1 MSKELINKSITTCF
15 AKIAR
20 VDGSIG
26 SEEIDIMNSS
36 EILKKYKH
44 GNVESIN
51 TKNFFNKI
59 QGEYGNAIKDGLD
72 DSEKETFIGELVSLI
87 KSDNKV
93 HDHEFFLLGHIANS
107 IGYSPQKVAEIIKNK
122 GINSSKSSGWFSWL
136 FG

>member
-1 MSKELINKSITTCF
+1 MSNELLNKAVTSCF

-26 SEEIDIMNSS
+26 KEEIDIINSS
-36 EILKKYKH
+36 KILNKYKYQD
-44 GNVESIN
+44 VETIN

-59 QGEYGNAIKDGLD
+59 QTEYGKIIKEKLKKKEKD
-72 DSEKETFIGELVSLI
+72 DFITELVTLI
-87 KSDNKV
+87 KADNKV

-107 IGYSPQKVAEIIKNK
+107 IGINPQEVANIINNK
-122 GINSSKSSGWFSWL
+122 GLSNKSSGWFSWL

>member
-1 MSKELINKSITTCF
+1 MSNELLNKAVTSCF

-26 SEEIDIMNSS
+26 KEEIDIINSS
-36 EILKKYKH
+36 KILKKYKYQD
-44 GNVESIN
+44 VETIN

-59 QGEYGNAIKDGLD
+59 QTEYGKIIKEKLKKKEKD
-72 DSEKETFIGELVSLI
+72 DFITELVNLI
-87 KSDNKV
+87 KADDKV

-107 IGYSPQKVAEIIKNK
+107 IGINPQEVANIINNK
-122 GINSSKSSGWFSWL
+122 GLSNKSSGWFSWL

>member
-1 MSKELINKSITTCF
+1 MSNELLDKAVTSCF

-26 SEEIDIMNSS
+26 KEEIDIINSS
-36 EILKKYKH
+36 KILNKYKYQ
-44 GNVESIN
+44 NVETIN

-59 QGEYGNAIKDGLD
+59 QTEYGKIIKEKLKKKEKD
-72 DSEKETFIGELVSLI
+72 DFITELVNLI
-87 KSDNKV
+87 KADNKV

-107 IGYSPQKVAEIIKNK
+107 IGINPQEVANIINNK
-122 GINSSKSSGWFSWL
+122 GLSNKSSGWFSWL

>member
-1 MSKELINKSITTCF
+1 MSSELLNKAITSCF

-26 SEEIDIMNSS
+26 KEEIDIINSS
-36 EILKKYKH
+36 KILNKYKYQD
-44 GNVESIN
+44 VETIN

-59 QGEYGNAIKDGLD
+59 QTEYGKIIKEKLKKEEKD
-72 DSEKETFIGELVSLI
+72 DFITELVNLI
-87 KSDNKV
+87 KADNKV

-107 IGYSPQKVAEIIKNK
+107 IGINPQEVANIINNK
-122 GINSSKSSGWFSWL
+122 GLSNKSSGWFSWL

>member
-1 MSKELINKSITTCF
+1 MSNKLLNKAITSCF

-26 SEEIDIMNSS
+26 KEEIDIINSS
-36 EILKKYKH
+36 KILKKYKYQD
-44 GNVESIN
+44 VETIN

-59 QGEYGNAIKDGLD
+59 QTEYGKIIKEKLKKEEKD
-72 DSEKETFIGELVSLI
+72 DFITELVNLI
-87 KSDNKV
+87 KADNKV

-107 IGYSPQKVAEIIKNK
+107 IGINPQEVANIINNK
-122 GINSSKSSGWFSWL
+122 GLSNKSSGWFSWL

>member
-1 MSKELINKSITTCF
+1 MSNELLNKAVTSCF

-26 SEEIDIMNSS
+26 KEEIDIINSS
-36 EILKKYKH
+36 KILNKYKYQ
-44 GNVESIN
+44 NVETIN

-59 QGEYGNAIKDGLD
+59 QTEYGKIIKEKLKKKEKD
-72 DSEKETFIGELVSLI
+72 DFITELVNLI
-87 KSDNKV
+87 KADDKV

-107 IGYSPQKVAEIIKNK
+107 IGINPQEVANIINNK
-122 GINSSKSSGWFSWL
+122 GLNNKSSGWFSWL

>member
-1 MSKELINKSITTCF
+1 MSNELLNKAVTSCF

-26 SEEIDIMNSS
+26 KEEIDIINSS
-36 EILKKYKH
+36 KILNKYKYQD
-44 GNVESIN
+44 VETIN

-59 QGEYGNAIKDGLD
+59 QTEYGKIIKEKLKKKEKD
-72 DSEKETFIGELVSLI
+72 DFITELVNLI
-87 KSDNKV
+87 KADNKE

-107 IGYSPQKVAEIIKNK
+107 IGINPQEVANIINNN
-122 GINSSKSSGWFSWL
+122 GLSNKSSGWFSWL

>member
-1 MSKELINKSITTCF
+1 MSKELINKAITTCF

-44 GNVESIN
+44 GDIDSIN
-51 TKNFFNKI
+51 TNNFFNKI
-59 QGEYGNAIKDGLD
+59 QAEYGNVIKDGLD
-72 DSEKETFIGELVSLI
+72 DSEKETFISELVSLI

-107 IGYSPQKVAEIIKNK
+107 IGYSPEKIAEIIKNK
-122 GINSSKSSGWFSWL
+122 GISSSKSSGWFYWL

>member
-1 MSKELINKSITTCF
+1 MSSKLLNKAITSCF

-26 SEEIDIMNSS
+26 KEEIDIINSS
-36 EILKKYKH
+36 KILNKYKYQD
-44 GNVESIN
+44 VETIN

-59 QGEYGNAIKDGLD
+59 QTEYGKIIK
-72 DSEKETFIGELVSLI
+72 EKLKKEEKNDFITELVNLI
-87 KSDNKV
+87 KADNKV

-107 IGYSPQKVAEIIKNK
+107 IGINPQEISKIINNK
-122 GINSSKSSGWFSWL
+122 GLSNKSSGWFSWL

>member
-1 MSKELINKSITTCF
+1 MSNELLNKAVTSCF

-26 SEEIDIMNSS
+26 KEEIDIINSS
-36 EILKKYKH
+36 KILNKYKYQD
-44 GNVESIN
+44 VETIN

-59 QGEYGNAIKDGLD
+59 QTEYGKIIKEKLKKKEKD
-72 DSEKETFIGELVSLI
+72 DFITELVNLI
-87 KSDNKV
+87 KADNKV

-107 IGYSPQKVAEIIKNK
+107 IGINPQEVANIINDK
-122 GINSSKSSGWFSWL
+122 GLSNKSSGWFSWL

>member
-1 MSKELINKSITTCF
+1 MSNELLNKAVTSCF

-26 SEEIDIMNSS
+26 KEEIDIINSS
-36 EILKKYKH
+36 KILKKYKYQD
-44 GNVESIN
+44 VETIN

-59 QGEYGNAIKDGLD
+59 QTEYGKIIKEKLKKKEKD
-72 DSEKETFIGELVSLI
+72 DFITELVNLI
-87 KSDNKV
+87 KADNKV

-107 IGYSPQKVAEIIKNK
+107 IGINPQEVANIINDK
-122 GINSSKSSGWFSWL
+122 GLSNKSSGWFSWL

>member
-1 MSKELINKSITTCF
+1 MSKELINKAITTCF

-59 QGEYGNAIKDGLD
+59 QAEYGNAIKDGLD
-72 DSEKETFIGELVSLI
+72 DTEKETFIGELVSLI

-122 GINSSKSSGWFSWL
+122 GISSSKSSGWFSWL

>member
-1 MSKELINKSITTCF
+1 MNNELLNKAVTSCF

-26 SEEIDIMNSS
+26 KEEIDIINSS
-36 EILKKYKH
+36 KILNKYKYQD
-44 GNVESIN
+44 VETIN

-59 QGEYGNAIKDGLD
+59 QTEYGKIIKEKLKKKEKD
-72 DSEKETFIGELVSLI
+72 DFITELVNLI
-87 KSDNKV
+87 KADNKV

-107 IGYSPQKVAEIIKNK
+107 IGINPQEVANIINDK
-122 GINSSKSSGWFSWL
+122 GLSNKSSGWFSWL

>member
-1 MSKELINKSITTCF
+1 MSNESLNKAITSCF

-26 SEEIDIMNSS
+26 QEEVDILNSS
-36 EILKKYKH
+36 QILKKYSY
-44 GNVESIN
+44 GYVEDID

-59 QGEYGNAIKDGLD
+59 NSEYGEIIKKNLD
-72 DSEKETFIGELVSLI
+72 EDEKETFIEELVKLI

-107 IGYSPQKVAEIIKNK
+107 IGYSPDKVAEIIQKK
-122 GINSSKSSGWFSWL
+122 GLSKSSGWFSWL

>member
-1 MSKELINKSITTCF
+1 MSKEILNKAITTCF

-26 SEEIDIMNSS
+26 NEEIDIMNSS
-36 EILKKYKH
+36 DILSKYKH
-44 GNVESIN
+44 GNIESAD
-51 TKNFFNKI
+51 TRNFFNKI
-59 QGEYGNAIKDGLD
+59 QGEYGAIIKENLNDE
-72 DSEKETFIGELVSLI
+72 EKKSFINDLVNLI

-107 IGYSPQKVAEIIKNK
+107 IGYNPTEVAEIIKER
-122 GINSSKSSGWFSWL
+122 GIDSSKSSSWFSWL

>member
-1 MSKELINKSITTCF
+1 MSNELLNKAVTSCF

-26 SEEIDIMNSS
+26 KEEIDIMNSS
-36 EILKKYKH
+36 KILNKYKYQ
-44 GNVESIN
+44 NVETIN

-59 QGEYGNAIKDGLD
+59 QTEYGKIIKEKLKKKEKD
-72 DSEKETFIGELVSLI
+72 DFITELVNLI
-87 KSDNKV
+87 KADNKV

-107 IGYSPQKVAEIIKNK
+107 IGINPQEVANIINNK
-122 GINSSKSSGWFSWL
+122 GLSNKSSGWFSWL

>member
-1 MSKELINKSITTCF
+1 MSNELLNKAVTSCF

-26 SEEIDIMNSS
+26 KEEIDIMNSS
-36 EILKKYKH
+36 KILKKYKYQD
-44 GNVESIN
+44 VETIN

-59 QGEYGNAIKDGLD
+59 QTEYGKIIKEKLKKKEKD
-72 DSEKETFIGELVSLI
+72 DFITELVNLI
-87 KSDNKV
+87 KADNKV

-107 IGYSPQKVAEIIKNK
+107 IGINPQEVANI
-122 GINSSKSSGWFSWL
+122 INSKGLSNKSSGWFSWL

>member
-1 MSKELINKSITTCF
+1 MSNELLNKAVTSCF

-26 SEEIDIMNSS
+26 KEEIDIINSS
-36 EILKKYKH
+36 QILNKYKYQD
-44 GNVESIN
+44 VETIN

-59 QGEYGNAIKDGLD
+59 QTEYGKIIKEKLKKKEKD
-72 DSEKETFIGELVSLI
+72 DFITELVNLI
-87 KSDNKV
+87 KADNKV

-107 IGYSPQKVAEIIKNK
+107 IGINPQEVANIINK
-122 GINSSKSSGWFSWL
+122 KRLSNKSSGWISWL

>member
-1 MSKELINKSITTCF
+1 MSNELLNKAVTSCF

-26 SEEIDIMNSS
+26 KEEIDIINSS
-36 EILKKYKH
+36 KILNKYKYQD
-44 GNVESIN
+44 VETIN

-59 QGEYGNAIKDGLD
+59 QTEYGKIIKEKLKKKEKD
-72 DSEKETFIGELVSLI
+72 DFISELVNLI
-87 KSDNKV
+87 KADNKV

-107 IGYSPQKVAEIIKNK
+107 IGINPQEVANIINNK
-122 GINSSKSSGWFSWL
+122 GLSNKSSGWFSWL

>member
-1 MSKELINKSITTCF
+1 MSNELLNKAVTSCF

-26 SEEIDIMNSS
+26 KEEIDIINSS
-36 EILKKYKH
+36 KILKKYKYQD
-44 GNVESIN
+44 VETIN

-59 QGEYGNAIKDGLD
+59 QTEYGKIIKEKLKKKEKD
-72 DSEKETFIGELVSLI
+72 DFISELVNLI
-87 KSDNKV
+87 KADNKV

-107 IGYSPQKVAEIIKNK
+107 IGINPQEVANIINNK
-122 GINSSKSSGWFSWL
+122 GLSNKSSGWFSWL

>member
-1 MSKELINKSITTCF
+1 MSNELLNKAVTSCF

-26 SEEIDIMNSS
+26 KEEIDIMNSS
-36 EILKKYKH
+36 KILKKYKH
-44 GNVESIN
+44 QDVETIN

-59 QGEYGNAIKDGLD
+59 QTEYGKIIKEKLKKEEKD
-72 DSEKETFIGELVSLI
+72 DFITELVNLI
-87 KSDNKV
+87 KADNKV

-107 IGYSPQKVAEIIKNK
+107 IGINPQEVANIINNK
-122 GINSSKSSGWFSWL
+122 GLSNKSSGWFSWL

>member
-1 MSKELINKSITTCF
+1 MSNELLNKAITSCF

-26 SEEIDIMNSS
+26 KEEIDIINSS
-36 EILKKYKH
+36 KILNKYKYQ
-44 GNVESIN
+44 NVETIN

-59 QGEYGNAIKDGLD
+59 QTEYGKIIKEKLKKKEKD
-72 DSEKETFIGELVSLI
+72 DFITELVNLI
-87 KSDNKV
+87 KADDKV

-107 IGYSPQKVAEIIKNK
+107 IGINPQEVANIINNK
-122 GINSSKSSGWFSWL
+122 GLSNKSSGWFSWL

>member
-1 MSKELINKSITTCF
+1 MSNELLNKAITSCF

-26 SEEIDIMNSS
+26 KEEIDIINSS
-36 EILKKYKH
+36 KILKKYKYQD
-44 GNVESIN
+44 VETIN

-59 QGEYGNAIKDGLD
+59 QTEYGKIIKEKLKKKEKD
-72 DSEKETFIGELVSLI
+72 DFITELVNLI
-87 KSDNKV
+87 KADNKV

-107 IGYSPQKVAEIIKNK
+107 IGINPKEVANIINNK
-122 GINSSKSSGWFSWL
+122 GLSNKSSGWFSWL

>member
-1 MSKELINKSITTCF
+1 MSNELLNKAITSCF

-26 SEEIDIMNSS
+26 KEEIDIINSS
-36 EILKKYKH
+36 KILNKYKYQD
-44 GNVESIN
+44 VETIN

-59 QGEYGNAIKDGLD
+59 QTEYGKIIKEKLKKKEKD
-72 DSEKETFIGELVSLI
+72 DFITELVNLI
-87 KSDNKV
+87 KADNKV

-107 IGYSPQKVAEIIKNK
+107 IGINPQEVANIINNK
-122 GINSSKSSGWFSWL
+122 GLSNKSSGWFSWL

>member
-1 MSKELINKSITTCF
+1 MSNELLNKAVTSCF

-26 SEEIDIMNSS
+26 KEEIDIINSS
-36 EILKKYKH
+36 KILKKYKYQD
-44 GNVESIN
+44 VETIN

-59 QGEYGNAIKDGLD
+59 QTEYGKIIKEKLKKKEKD
-72 DSEKETFIGELVSLI
+72 DFITELVNLI
-87 KSDNKV
+87 KADNKV

-107 IGYSPQKVAEIIKNK
+107 IGINPQEVANIINNK
-122 GINSSKSSGWFSWL
+122 GLSNKSSGWFSWL